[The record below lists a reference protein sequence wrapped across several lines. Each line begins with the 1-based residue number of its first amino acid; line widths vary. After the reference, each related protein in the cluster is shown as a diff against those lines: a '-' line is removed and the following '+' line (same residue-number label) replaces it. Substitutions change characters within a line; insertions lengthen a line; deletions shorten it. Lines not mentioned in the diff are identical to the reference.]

1 MQVIYAADNR
11 YMKPTLV
18 SMMSLLE
25 HVSRS
30 TTVHV
35 LGHDLGKSA
44 LDALAKVDAAY
55 EKATVNHIPLTDEM
69 LAFKNWKPLSNE
81 LTRASLARLHIP
93 KIFRTGRVLYLD
105 GDTMVFGDIAPLFDM
120 SMERK
125 PIAAIRENLT
135 NVENAFFSADP
146 RKAGR
151 DVALAQAK
159 AIMGDEPIKSY
170 FNAGVIVFDCG
181 RVIEEG
187 MDEKM
192 VDLSLL
198 DENWGL
204 PDNSF
209 LNYLFRGRV
218 KHLGWEWNMMA
229 RITNNVQIQCFR
241 PHLKAEL
248 KIQHFVHDVFKPW
261 KSISREIFDDT
272 NKHSGYGWSVLNY
285 RLNANRLLKSVFGPD
300 ADIMAEMAFD

>member
-1 MQVIYAADNR
+1 MQVVYATDSNF
-11 YMKPTLV
+11 MKPTLV

-30 TTVHV
+30 VTVHV
-35 LGHDLGKSA
+35 LGHNLGQPA
-44 LDALAKVDAAY
+44 LDALAAVDAAY
-55 EKATVNHIPLTDEM
+55 EKGTVNHIPLTDEM
-69 LAFKNWKPLSNE
+69 LAFKNWKPISKN

-93 KIFRTGRVLYLD
+93 TIFRSGRVLYLD

-135 NVENAFFSADP
+135 NVRKAFFSSDTKKISKDNAQ
-146 RKAGR
+146 
-151 DVALAQAK
+151 AQAK
-159 AIMGDEPIKSY
+159 AIMGDEPIKHY
-170 FNAGVIVFDCG
+170 FNAGVIVFDCA

-187 MDEKM
+187 FDEKM

-198 DENWGL
+198 DADWGL

-209 LNYLFRGRV
+209 LNHLFRGRV

-229 RITNNVQIQCFR
+229 EIRKNVEISSFR

-248 KIQHFVHDVFKPW
+248 KIQHFVNDKFKPW
-261 KSISREIFDDT
+261 KSIGRAIFDDT
-272 NKHSGYGWSVLNY
+272 NKHSGYGWDVLNY
-285 RLNANRLLKSVFGPD
+285 RLNANRLLRSVLRPD
-300 ADIMAEMAFD
+300 ANIMAEMTFE

>member
-1 MQVIYAADNR
+1 MDVAYATDNR

-18 SMMSLLE
+18 SIMSLLE
-25 HVSRS
+25 HVSRGA
-30 TTVHV
+30 TVHV

-44 LDALAKVDAAY
+44 LDALAAVDAAY
-55 EKATVNHIPLTDEM
+55 ERATVNHIPLTDEM
-69 LAFKNWKPLSNE
+69 LAFKNWKPLSKE

-93 KIFRTGRVLYLD
+93 KIFRTGRILYLD

-125 PIAAIRENLT
+125 LIAAIRENFVNLG
-135 NVENAFFSADP
+135 NVFFSSNP
-146 RKAGR
+146 NKFSRESIQK
-151 DVALAQAK
+151 QAK

-181 RVIEEG
+181 RVVEEG
-187 MDEKM
+187 IDEKM
-192 VDLSLL
+192 VDLSLI
-198 DENWGL
+198 DEDWGL

-209 LNYLFRGRV
+209 LNHLFRGRV

-229 RITNNVQIQCFR
+229 QITNNVQIQDFR

-248 KIQHFVHDVFKPW
+248 KIQHFIHDKFKPW
-261 KSISREIFDDT
+261 KSISREIFDDA

-285 RLNANRLLKSVFGPD
+285 RLNANRLLKSVLGPE
-300 ADIMAEMAFD
+300 ADIMAEMTFD

>member
-1 MQVIYAADNR
+1 MQVVYATDSS

-18 SMMSLLE
+18 SMMSLIE

-30 TTVHV
+30 VTVHV
-35 LGHDLGKSA
+35 LGHGLGKSA
-44 LDALAKVDAAY
+44 LDALAAVDAAY

-69 LAFKNWKPLSNE
+69 LAFKNWKPISKD

-93 KIFRTGRVLYLD
+93 KLFRTGRILYLD

-125 PIAAIRENLT
+125 PIAAIRENLV
-135 NVENAFFSADP
+135 NVRRVFFSADP

-187 MDEKM
+187 LDEKM
-192 VDLSLL
+192 ADLSLL

-229 RITNNVQIQCFR
+229 QITHNVQIQDFR

-248 KIQHFVHDVFKPW
+248 KIQHFVHDFFKPW
-261 KSISREIFDDT
+261 KSISKEIFDDT

-285 RLNANRLLKSVFGPD
+285 RLNANRLLKGVLGPD
-300 ADIMAEMAFD
+300 ADIMAKMAFD

>member
-1 MQVIYAADNR
+1 MQVVYATDNS

-18 SMMSLLE
+18 SMMSLFE

-44 LDALAKVDAAY
+44 LDALATVDAAY

-69 LAFKNWKPLSNE
+69 LAFKNWKPISKN

-93 KIFRTGRVLYLD
+93 KIFRTGRILYLD

-135 NVENAFFSADP
+135 NVRMAFFSSNP
-146 RKAGR
+146 KEMTKEN
-151 DVALAQAK
+151 ALEQAR

-181 RVIEEG
+181 RVIAEG
-187 MDEKM
+187 LDERM

-198 DENWGL
+198 DEKWGL

-209 LNYLFRGRV
+209 LNHLFRGRV

-229 RITNNVQIQCFR
+229 QITKNAQVQSFR

-248 KIQHFVHDVFKPW
+248 KIQHFVHDKFKPW
-261 KSISREIFDDT
+261 KSISKAIFDDT
-272 NKHSGYGWSVLNY
+272 NMHSGYGWDVINY
-285 RLNANRLLKSVFGPD
+285 RMNANRLLKSVLGPQS
-300 ADIMAEMAFD
+300 DIMAEMAFD